1 MIFQWEM
8 NSSIIIKA
16 GIQLEVIACRECV
29 KHHLLKTWSGLME
42 WKNKRCSLLKMVII
56 DKLCPSNIPS
66 KPGWMDGYK
75 VRLTSV
81 TFVICGKV
89 KKKTMPERRRG
100 NCQIEETRIILEVSI
115 DNFFDSK
122 VLRTVMHRN
131 PFDENCQKQMKCLSL
146 KKEKLIMN
154 FNNKHLFHEIY
165 YFLHMILLI
174 KSISVV
180 RRTPKASVFCCLMSC
195 SCLAEAHISE
205 SVISN
210 SYSDTTL
217 SSNFSKWEYKWL
229 VKTSSGG
236 SSLLIYPHWVK

>member
-16 GIQLEVIACRECV
+16 GIQLEVIACREFV

-42 WKNKRCSLLKMVII
+42 WKNKRCSLLKMVVI
-56 DKLCPSNIPS
+56 DKLCPPNIPS

-81 TFVICGKV
+81 TSVVCGKV

-115 DNFFDSK
+115 DNFFYSK

-131 PFDENCQKQMKCLSL
+131 PLIRTVRNKWKCLCL
-146 KKEKLIMN
+146 KKEKIILN
-154 FNNKHLFHEIY
+154 FNNKLLFHEIY
-165 YFLHMILLI
+165 FFLHMTLLI
-174 KSISVV
+174 KFIAVENIKV
-180 RRTPKASVFCCLMSC
+180 SVFCFLVSC
-195 SCLAEAHISE
+195 SCLGETH
-205 SVISN
+205 
-210 SYSDTTL
+210 L
-217 SSNFSKWEYKWL
+217 KKCNF
-229 VKTSSGG
+229 
-236 SSLLIYPHWVK
+236 

>member
-16 GIQLEVIACRECV
+16 GIQLEVIACREFV

-42 WKNKRCSLLKMVII
+42 WKNKRCGLLKMVVI
-56 DKLCPSNIPS
+56 DKLCPPNIPS

-81 TFVICGKV
+81 TSVVCGKV

-131 PFDENCQKQMKCLSL
+131 HWSELSKTNENVCAW
-146 KKEKLIMN
+146 KKKKSFWTLI
-154 FNNKHLFHEIY
+154 
-165 YFLHMILLI
+165 
-174 KSISVV
+174 
-180 RRTPKASVFCCLMSC
+180 T
-195 SCLAEAHISE
+195 
-205 SVISN
+205 
-210 SYSDTTL
+210 
-217 SSNFSKWEYKWL
+217 NFSFMKYIFFYIW
-229 VKTSSGG
+229 
-236 SSLLIYPHWVK
+236 HC

>member
-56 DKLCPSNIPS
+56 DKLCPPNIPS

-100 NCQIEETRIILEVSI
+100 NCQIEETRIILEVSV

-131 PFDENCQKQMKCLSL
+131 PFDENCQKQMKMSEL
-146 KKEKLIMN
+146 EK
-154 FNNKHLFHEIY
+154 
-165 YFLHMILLI
+165 
-174 KSISVV
+174 
-180 RRTPKASVFCCLMSC
+180 R
-195 SCLAEAHISE
+195 
-205 SVISN
+205 
-210 SYSDTTL
+210 
-217 SSNFSKWEYKWL
+217 
-229 VKTSSGG
+229 KTHFE
-236 SSLLIYPHWVK
+236 L

>member
-1 MIFQWEM
+1 M
-8 NSSIIIKA
+8 
-16 GIQLEVIACRECV
+16 IACRECV

-56 DKLCPSNIPS
+56 DKLCPPNIPS

-89 KKKTMPERRRG
+89 KKKTMPERRGG

-131 PFDENCQKQMKCLSL
+131 PFDEKQLSETNENVWAWKKKNSLWTLITNISFMKY
-146 KKEKLIMN
+146 II
-154 FNNKHLFHEIY
+154 FYIW
-165 YFLHMILLI
+165 YF
-174 KSISVV
+174 
-180 RRTPKASVFCCLMSC
+180 
-195 SCLAEAHISE
+195 
-205 SVISN
+205 
-210 SYSDTTL
+210 
-217 SSNFSKWEYKWL
+217 
-229 VKTSSGG
+229 
-236 SSLLIYPHWVK
+236 

>member
-16 GIQLEVIACRECV
+16 GIQLEVIACREFV

-42 WKNKRCSLLKMVII
+42 WKNKRCSLLKMVVI
-56 DKLCPSNIPS
+56 DKLCPPNIPS

-81 TFVICGKV
+81 TSVVCGKV

-131 PFDENCQKQMKCLSL
+131 PLIRTVRNKWKCLCL
-146 KKEKLIMN
+146 KKEI
-154 FNNKHLFHEIY
+154 LFHEIY
-165 YFLHMILLI
+165 IFYIYDTVNKVYCCGEHQ
-174 KSISVV
+174 KSQFFVV
-180 RRTPKASVFCCLMSC
+180 WCPAV
-195 SCLAEAHISE
+195 A
-205 SVISN
+205 
-210 SYSDTTL
+210 
-217 SSNFSKWEYKWL
+217 
-229 VKTSSGG
+229 
-236 SSLLIYPHWVK
+236 